1 MADLDTIQDIESP
14 AFQPQPAVGK
24 STLAVITGAS
34 SGIGLELARI
44 AAAHGHDLVI
54 AARHLG
60 AAFAGREALEQQ
72 GRSVVT
78 VEADLSTR
86 DGVDRLMEAIGD
98 RPVAILCANAG
109 EGLGE
114 GFLEQDFDRVRHM
127 IDTNITGTI
136 DLVQRVAG
144 RMREAGHGRI
154 LFTGS
159 IAGLAP
165 GPFQAAYGASKA
177 FINSFG
183 EALREELKGSG
194 VVVTVL
200 MPGATDT
207 RFFERAGM
215 LDTKVGA
222 GRKDDPRK
230 VAEAGWK
237 ALMAG
242 DDHVVAGPRNKVEA
256 FVSNILPEPLKARRF
271 RSLSEPG
278 SAAGGG
284 AMVPLLIAG
293 GVAAGAIALA
303 ARWSRGRRPAYIA

>member
-1 MADLDTIQDIESP
+1 MADLDNIQDFENP
-14 AFQPQPAVGK
+14 AAPPQAPGGK

-54 AARHLG
+54 VARHLG

-72 GRSVVT
+72 GRSVVA
-78 VEADLSTR
+78 VEADLATR

-114 GFLEQDFDRVRHM
+114 GFLDQEFDRVRHM

-136 DLVQRVAG
+136 DLVQRVAT
-144 RMREAGHGRI
+144 RMRAEGFGRI

-165 GPFQAAYGASKA
+165 GPLQAAYGASKA

-183 EALREELKGSG
+183 EALREELKESG
-194 VVVTVL
+194 VVITVL
-200 MPGATDT
+200 MPSATDT

-222 GRKDDPRK
+222 GPKADPRK
-230 VAEAGWK
+230 VAQAGWK

-256 FVSNILPEPLKARRF
+256 LVSNILPEPLKAKRF
-271 RSLSEPG
+271 RALSEPG
-278 SAAGGG
+278 SATGGG
-284 AMVPLLIAG
+284 GLLPLLLAG
-293 GVAAGAIALA
+293 GVAAGAVAAL
-303 ARWSRGRRPAYIA
+303 WSRSRRGFHPA

>member
-1 MADLDTIQDIESP
+1 MADFEHVQDFEAPIIH
-14 AFQPQPAVGK
+14 PQPDPGTA
-24 STLAVITGAS
+24 TLAVITGAS

-44 AAAHGHDLVI
+44 AASRGHDLVLV
-54 AARHLG
+54 ARHLG
-60 AAFAGREALEQQ
+60 TAFAGREALEQQ
-72 GRSVVT
+72 GRTVVT

-86 DGVDRLMEAIGD
+86 DGVDRLMDAIGD

-109 EGLGE
+109 EGLGD

-136 DLVQRVAG
+136 DLVQRVATQ
-144 RMREAGHGRI
+144 MRAEGFGRI

-159 IAGLAP
+159 IAGVAP

-177 FINSFG
+177 FINSFAQ
-183 EALREELKGSG
+183 ALREELMGSG

-222 GRKDDPRK
+222 GAKDDPRD

-237 ALMAG
+237 ALMSG
-242 DDHVVAGPRNKVEA
+242 DDHVVAGAKNKAEA
-256 FVSNILPEPLKARRF
+256 LVSNILPEPLKARRF
-271 RSLSEPG
+271 RSMSEPG
-278 SAAGGG
+278 SAERSSPMLPLLLAGG
-284 AMVPLLIAG
+284 L
-293 GVAAGAIALA
+293 AAGALALA
-303 ARWSRGRRPAYIA
+303 TRWSSGVRRRA